1 MPKISELTAITEL
14 TASDIIMVTDA
25 ETSASKKIT
34 WANIEGSIGPSLTFE
49 SDSSNGARLILSQA
63 EDGTDAP
70 DVQFKK
76 ARGTHASPTTVQ
88 TSDALGRFN
97 AFAYDGS
104 AYVQAGNFGFLAS
117 DGSGNG
123 TFEVKTRVG
132 DTLSKRLEIDSNG
145 HTELSGGLTWQP
157 RASVTPLTNGDLTV
171 EATNDTTLT
180 FKYKGSDGTVR
191 TGTLTLS

>member
-14 TASDIIMVTDA
+14 TDSDIIMVTDA

-34 WANIEGSIGPSLTFE
+34 WANIESSIGPSLTFE
-49 SDSSNGARLILSQA
+49 SDSSNGTRLILSQA

-88 TSDALGRFN
+88 SSDALGRFN

-123 TFEVKTRVG
+123 TFEVKTRVA

-145 HTELSGGLTWQP
+145 HTELSGGLTWAP
-157 RASVTPLTNGDLTV
+157 RTSVTPLSNGDLTV

-191 TGTLTLS
+191 TGTITLS

>member
-14 TASDIIMVTDA
+14 TDSDIIMVTDA

-34 WANIEGSIGPSLTFE
+34 WANIEASIGPTLTFE
-49 SDSSNGARLILSQA
+49 SDTSNGCRLVLSQA

-88 TSDALGRFN
+88 ASDALGRFN
-97 AFAYDGS
+97 AFAYNGA
-104 AYVQAGNFGFLAS
+104 AYLQAGNFGFLAS

-123 TFEVKTRVG
+123 TFEVKTRVA

-145 HTELSGGLTWQP
+145 HTELSGGLTWAP
-157 RASVTPLTNGDLTV
+157 RTSVTPLSNGDLTV

-191 TGTLTLS
+191 TGTITLS

>member
-14 TASDIIMVTDA
+14 TDSDIIMVTDA

-34 WANIEGSIGPSLTFE
+34 WANIEASIGPSLTFE
-49 SDSSNGARLILSQA
+49 SDSSNGTRLILSQA

-88 TSDALGRFN
+88 SSDALGRFN

-123 TFEVKTRVG
+123 TYEVKTRVG
-132 DTLSKRLEIDSNG
+132 GTLSKRLEIDSNG
-145 HTELSGGLTWQP
+145 HTELAGGLTWSP
-157 RASVTPLTNGDLTV
+157 RDTVTPQSNGDLTV

>member
-14 TASDIIMVTDA
+14 TDSDIIMVTDA

-34 WANIEGSIGPSLTFE
+34 WANIQSSIGPSLTFE
-49 SDSSNGARLILSQA
+49 SDSSNGTRLILSQA

-88 TSDALGRFN
+88 SSDALGRFN

-104 AYVQAGNFGFLAS
+104 AYVQSGNFGFLAS

-123 TFEVKTRVG
+123 TFEVKTRVA

-145 HTELSGGLTWQP
+145 HTELSGGLTWAP
-157 RASVTPLTNGDLTV
+157 RTSVTPLSNGDLTV

-191 TGTLTLS
+191 TGTITLS